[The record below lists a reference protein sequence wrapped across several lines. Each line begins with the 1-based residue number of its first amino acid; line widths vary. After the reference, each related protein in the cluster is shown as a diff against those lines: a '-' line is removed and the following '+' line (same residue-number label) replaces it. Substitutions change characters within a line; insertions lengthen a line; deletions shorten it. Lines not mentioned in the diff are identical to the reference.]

1 MTYVIIGTNDVF
13 LLHFTTIET
22 GISIEQQISLV
33 EVEVEAEALTFDRF
47 VKMVL
52 LPDCLLETLF

>member
-33 EVEVEAEALTFDRF
+33 EVEVEALTFDRF